1 MNFFPTN
8 DFSLLEICELYIIA
22 KYKVSSYC
30 KIEAFIHRCSVK
42 RELLNILQNSQE
54 SPNAR
59 VSFLK
64 SCRPEACNF
73 NIIKKRLRYRCFPV
87 NIAKFLRTPSV
98 AASVKIRPKSLK
110 SAKFQFQL
118 FLTTVN
124 IMGSLYIVTK

>member
-8 DFSLLEICELYIIA
+8 DFSLLESCELYIIA

-64 SCRPEACNF
+64 S
-73 NIIKKRLRYRCFPV
+73 
-87 NIAKFLRTPSV
+87 
-98 AASVKIRPKSLK
+98 SL
-110 SAKFQFQL
+110 
-118 FLTTVN
+118 
-124 IMGSLYIVTK
+124 I